1 MQEFTEVIE
10 KGRKVQELMNI
21 PLFKKVLIDGFVI
34 DGTMQFAEA
43 LAYEDEKGREE
54 IMKQIEAR
62 SIFSR
67 YLKEIIEE
75 ANHAI
80 ELLEREQINE

>member
-1 MQEFTEVIE
+1 
-10 KGRKVQELMNI
+10 
-21 PLFKKVLIDGFVI
+21 
-34 DGTMQFAEA
+34 MQFAEA